1 MSGRPDIAY
10 FAGDGLD
17 LPDAWEAAREA
28 VHFVRTRRRPAF
40 LHLRTVR
47 LMGHAGSDV
56 EQLYRTPQEIAEAEK
71 LDPLLA
77 SAALL
82 IDQGWMQPDEVLALY
97 SDTRRRLEALA
108 AEAVRR
114 PKLTTR
120 EEVVAPLVRVDPE
133 ATARVAAVAAPDE
146 VRRAAF
152 GPLPEEDARPR
163 HLAVQINR
171 ALHDVMLAHTE
182 SVLFGE
188 DVARKGGVYHV
199 TADLVKKVGLAR
211 VFNTLLDET
220 SILGLAIGAGHAGL
234 LPIPEIQYLAYLMNA
249 FDQLRGEAGSM
260 QFFSTGQYANPMV
273 VRIAGLAYQKG
284 FGGHFHNDNGIAA
297 VREVPG
303 ILVACPARGDDAARM
318 LRTLVGAAKATGR
331 VCVFLEPIALY
342 MTKDLYEDGDGL
354 WQTPY
359 PPPGESLP
367 IGEIGVYGAKDGPVD
382 LVMATFAN
390 GLWMSLRVAR
400 RLEAAGHRVRILDL
414 RWLQPLPIDA
424 VLPHAVEAGRLLV
437 VDECR
442 ESSGIADAVL
452 ASVAL
457 RAPAVALAKVVGA
470 DSYIP
475 LGAAAN
481 LVLVQEPEIERAA
494 RAMLGASAAS
504 AVREAS

>member
-1 MSGRPDIAY
+1 
-10 FAGDGLD
+10 
-17 LPDAWEAAREA
+17 
-28 VHFVRTRRRPAF
+28 
-40 LHLRTVR
+40 
-47 LMGHAGSDV
+47 
-56 EQLYRTPQEIAEAEK
+56 
-71 LDPLLA
+71 
-77 SAALL
+77 
-82 IDQGWMQPDEVLALY
+82 
-97 SDTRRRLEALA
+97 
-108 AEAVRR
+108 
-114 PKLTTR
+114 
-120 EEVVAPLVRVDPE
+120 
-133 ATARVAAVAAPDE
+133 
-146 VRRAAF
+146 
-152 GPLPEEDARPR
+152 
-163 HLAVQINR
+163 
-171 ALHDVMLAHTE
+171 
-182 SVLFGE
+182 VLFGE

-199 TADLVKKVGLAR
+199 TADLTKKLGLAR

-303 ILVACPARGDDAARM
+303 LLLAVPARPDDAVRM
-318 LRTLVGAAKATGR
+318 LRTLVGAARATGR

-354 WQTPY
+354 WQARY
-359 PPPGESLP
+359 PAPGEALP
-367 IGEIGVYGAKDGPVD
+367 VGHVGVYGPVEGEGAVD
-382 LVMATFAN
+382 LCIASYAN

-400 RLEAAGHRVRILDL
+400 RLEALGHRVRVVDL

-424 VLPHAVEAGRLLV
+424 LVPHALAAGKLLV

-442 ESSGIADAVL
+442 ASSGIADTVL
-452 ASVAL
+452 AEIALRCGDRVAL
-457 RAPAVALAKVVGA
+457 GKVVGA

-481 LVLVQEPEIERAA
+481 LVLVQEPEIEAA
-494 RAMLGASAAS
+494 AKGLLGSAAVS
-504 AVREAS
+504 ERFDAAVGESTPPGGAEPSFRAPAAERSPARWKAS